1 MKHSERKSAYSR
13 ARGGFTLTEVLVVV
27 AVLALLSAVAV
38 TSLTVVRRNLRQK
51 ELDSKAELI
60 YTAAQNRMAELR
72 AAGFAGS
79 YQYSADSEN
88 GVAELGYTP
97 CDADEAS
104 DGVLCY
110 VRSQEKT
117 TAGAAAAAILPESA
131 VDAELW
137 SGSWRIEFD
146 PASGSVY
153 GVFYSPT
160 DELPDDGLKIDALR
174 VLSVRRRQGARVGYY
189 GGDRVNT
196 EDTNT
201 LRPDITIENGEEL
214 TAYFYCNN
222 PGSPLT
228 FTITLTTG
236 SKTYTRTVQSSDIE
250 AVNSQ
255 TYRYKWVLDSLKS
268 DETRFAAQTENRLD
282 NGAELTVKL
291 TVTCSDPLIDQA
303 SASRRTNGLFYY
315 TPGQAAD
322 TALIRSG
329 RHLQNLDS
337 ASGVAPTITR
347 AVQVSDISFRDDAGG
362 TIPTGT
368 RSTMT
373 AHSHPSRTQISS
385 ATTVITPWRTPSCI
399 TTIHALHTAGLRR
412 CARGTVRHVLRQRHP
427 QRDAHRRAHRR
438 RQPGRRA
445 RGRDDRR
452 ADGLKTAACI

>member
-13 ARGGFTLTEVLVVV
+13 ARGGFTLTEVVVVV

-110 VRSQEKT
+110 VRSQEKM

-201 LRPDITIENGEEL
+201 LRPDITIENSEEL

-329 RHLQNLDS
+329 RHLQNLDA
-337 ASGVAPTITR
+337 ASGIAPTIAR
-347 AVQVSDISFRDDAGG
+347 AVQVSDISFRDDAGDD
-362 TIPTGT
+362 TDWY
-368 RSTMT
+368 
-373 AHSHPSRTQISS
+373 
-385 ATTVITPWRTPSCI
+385 TVYHDRPFTPITNPNLI
-399 TTIHALHTAGLRR
+399 
-412 CARGTVRHVLRQRHP
+412 
-427 QRDAHRRAHRR
+427 
-438 RQPGRRA
+438 
-445 RGRDDRR
+445 
-452 ADGLKTAACI
+452 